1 MTPNKLIILFL
12 ISSLSASADIW
23 TFFIR
28 YKPEPEFSRIII
40 SHEVL
45 RGERAVE
52 QISANSDA
60 YEELGIYHTHI
71 YGKFGSKLIEKV
83 TQMDGHEIRTE
94 IKIYYPRI
102 NGYQGA
108 LSHSYLKVYV
118 DGALR
123 LDIPFGHILRED
135 FDANRV
141 VVHVEEEIIEVY
153 LSPESVPLICV
164 GLADEGEVL
173 ELKDLKKASRH

>member
-1 MTPNKLIILFL
+1 MTSNKLIILFL
-12 ISSLSASADIW
+12 VSSLSVSADMY
-23 TFFIR
+23 TYFIR

-45 RGERAVE
+45 RGESAVE

-71 YGKFGSKLIEKV
+71 YGKFGSKLIKKV

-94 IKIYYPRI
+94 IEINYPTI
-102 NGYQGA
+102 NGYGGA
-108 LSHSYLKVYV
+108 LSWSYLKVYV

-135 FDANRV
+135 FEANRV
-141 VVHVEEEIIEVY
+141 VVHVEEEIIEVHK
-153 LSPESVPLICV
+153 SPALGPLICV
-164 GLADEGEVL
+164 GLAEDGEVL
-173 ELKDLKKASRH
+173 ELKDLRKNTR

>member
-1 MTPNKLIILFL
+1 MFTY
-12 ISSLSASADIW
+12 
-23 TFFIR
+23 FIR

-52 QISANSDA
+52 HMSANSDA

-71 YGKFGSKLIEKV
+71 YGKLGSKLIKKV
-83 TQMDGHEIRTE
+83 TQMDGHEVRTE
-94 IKIYYPRI
+94 IKINYPTI
-102 NGYQGA
+102 TGQGGA
-108 LSHSYLKVYV
+108 LSWSYLKVYI

-123 LDIPFGHILRED
+123 LDIPFGHIFHED
-135 FDANRV
+135 FEANRV
-141 VVHVEEEIIEVY
+141 VVHVEAEIIEV
-153 LSPESVPLICV
+153 LKSDWNGPLICV

-173 ELKDLKKASRH
+173 ELKDLKKD